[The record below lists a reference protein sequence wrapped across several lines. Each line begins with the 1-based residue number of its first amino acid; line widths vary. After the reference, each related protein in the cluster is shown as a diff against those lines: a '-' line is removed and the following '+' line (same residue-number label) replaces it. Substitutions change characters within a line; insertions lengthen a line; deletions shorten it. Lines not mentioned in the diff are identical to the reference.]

1 MSTLFSD
8 VRHALRSLAKNRGF
22 AVVAVLTIGLGV
34 GANTAVFSVVNAVL
48 LQPLPFQ
55 DAERL
60 VEIYETARR
69 ATVERR
75 SPAYLNFQD
84 WQRETRTLESLAA
97 HSGEWL
103 TMPIGEAH
111 ERLPGELVS
120 WNYFN
125 VLGAR
130 PAIGR
135 TFSARDD
142 VQGAAPVIILSDAL
156 WEKAFGRDRDVIGR
170 SVRVDDEL
178 ATIIGVM
185 PAHMRGLSDTAQL
198 WAPVGR
204 FADAPLL
211 ERRGERWLDGVVARL
226 RPGVSLA
233 QARSEMDAIAAG
245 LEKLH
250 KDNRDRGVGMVPL
263 REEFF
268 GDLRP
273 MLLVLLGAVG
283 FVLLIACVNVAN
295 LLLARGSARQ
305 RELAVRAALG
315 AGRGRI
321 VRQLLTESVALSVI
335 GGIAGLVAAFWTIDL
350 LVALSPIPFPT
361 FVRIGVNLQVLA
373 FTFAVC
379 VLSGF
384 LFGVAPALAASRT
397 DLVGTLKAGGRD
409 GADGGSP
416 LLRKGLV
423 TAEIALALVLL
434 IGAGLMLRT
443 MDRLGA
449 FDPGFR
455 PAGLLTLR
463 VALPIDSDTDAER
476 VAMRRTQF
484 ARTLLGRVGEL
495 PGVSDASLASAAP
508 LSGISSATIAR
519 IDEAPDTG
527 IRIYRH
533 AVSPGYFKAL
543 GIPLLEGRDFT
554 SSDVRSADQRVAI
567 VSRTM
572 AARHWPG
579 RSALLK
585 RFRLSDGTY
594 QVIGVVGDVQ
604 HRSLLEPDSADP
616 DIYFPMFQIPSRAF
630 AVMART
636 SGDPEPT
643 VAAIRQIVTELN
655 PAVPV
660 FSVSTG
666 EELVAQQTTGVRFS
680 SALLGAF
687 ALVALTLTMVGIYG
701 VTAYTVSRQ
710 TRQVGIRMALGATR
724 ADVLGLILRGGA
736 TFIVAGLA
744 LGTFAAYGL
753 TRLLSSLI
761 YGVTATDPTT
771 FAAVT
776 ALLALVAMLACLIP
790 AARATRIDP
799 VVALRSE

>member
-1 MSTLFSD
+1 MNTLLSD
-8 VRHALRSLAKNRGF
+8 IRHALRSLFKNRGF
-22 AVVAVLTIGLGV
+22 AAVALLTIALGI

-48 LQPLPFQ
+48 LQPLPFE
-55 DAERL
+55 DADRL
-60 VEIYETARR
+60 VAIHETARR

-103 TMPIGEAH
+103 TLPIGEAH
-111 ERLPGELVS
+111 ERLSGELVS
-120 WNYFN
+120 WNYFD

-135 TFSARDD
+135 TFSPSDD
-142 VQGAAPVIILSDAL
+142 LQGAAPVIILSDAL
-156 WEKAFGRDRDVIGR
+156 WDRAFGRDPAVMGR
-170 SVRVDDEL
+170 AIRVDNEL
-178 ATIIGVM
+178 ATVVGIM
-185 PAHMRGLSDTAQL
+185 PARMRGLTDAAEL

-204 FADAPLL
+204 FAAAPML

-226 RPGVSLA
+226 KPGVSIA
-233 QARSEMDAIAAG
+233 QARSEMEGIAVR
-245 LEKLH
+245 LEQLH
-250 KDNRDRGVGMVPL
+250 KENRDRGIGLVPL
-263 REEFF
+263 RDEFF
-268 GDLRP
+268 GEIRP

-283 FVLLIACVNVAN
+283 FVLLIACVNVAS

-315 AGRGRI
+315 ARRSRL
-321 VRQLLTESVALSVI
+321 VRQLLTESVVLSVI
-335 GGIAGLVAAFWTIDL
+335 GGLAGLIAAFWSIDL

-361 FVRIGVNLQVLA
+361 FVRIAVDLRVLA
-373 FTFAVC
+373 FTFGVC
-379 VLSGF
+379 VISGL
-384 LFGVAPALAASRT
+384 LFGLVPAVAASHS
-397 DLVGTLKAGGRD
+397 DLVTTLKAGGRD

-416 LLRKGLV
+416 LLRKALV

-443 MDRLGA
+443 MNRLGA

-455 PAGLLTLR
+455 PDGLVTLR
-463 VALPIDSDTDAER
+463 VALPVDSDTDADR
-476 VAMRRTQF
+476 VAARTTQF
-484 ARTLLGRVGEL
+484 AHMLLDRVREL
-495 PGVSDASLASAAP
+495 PGVTGASLASAAP

-519 IDEAPDTG
+519 TEAAPETG

-533 AVSPGYFKAL
+533 AVSPGYFRSL

-554 SSDVRSADQRVAI
+554 SSDARSAHQRVAI

-579 RSALLK
+579 QSALLK
-585 RFRLSDGTY
+585 RFRIADRTY
-594 QVIGVVGDVQ
+594 EVIGVVGDVQ
-604 HRSLLEPDSADP
+604 QRSLLEPESADP
-616 DIYFPMFQIPSRAF
+616 DIYFPLFQLPNRAF
-630 AVMART
+630 AVMARS
-636 SGDPEPT
+636 SGDPQPT
-643 VAAIRQIVTELN
+643 IAAIREVVAELN
-655 PAVPV
+655 ASVPV

-666 EELVAQQTTGVRFS
+666 EELVAQQTTDVRFS

-724 ADVLGLILRGGA
+724 ADVLRLIVRGGL
-736 TFIVAGLA
+736 TFIIAGLT
-744 LGTFAAYGL
+744 LGTLAAFGL

-761 YGVTATDPTT
+761 YGVSATDPMT

-776 ALLALVAMLACLIP
+776 ALLAIVAVLACLVP